1 MGTKMTSVSI
11 EKSLTEIYRFLLQN
25 YSKDEIHIV
34 SNELNKIVEH
44 NSDNYSALSAGRTY
58 EEIQRF
64 LSTVNEKE
72 SIRKSNGVYYT
83 ANDVVRFIYSNAIKS
98 LYGNL
103 KANNLHVQ
111 DLNGIPYKSFSYEK
125 TVFDPTCGA
134 GEFLLVALS
143 IKLDLIDLHQE
154 DVTNKDI
161 LKVVKTIY
169 GNDIN
174 NDSVIITK
182 LRLLI
187 YVLNRYGADKVVGL
201 ADQFSSRFGCY
212 DFINLDKGYNRKYDI
227 IIGNPPYV
235 EDAKCDTEPIEKFGN
250 VYANVLANVSECL
263 SPNGVM
269 GFIIPLSY
277 VSTPRMLKIRDVL
290 SGKLSEQYIL
300 SYCDRPDCLF
310 PSVHQKLCILIGK
323 HKEDAGSKRIYTS
336 NYQFWYKEERDGLF
350 TTVPAV
356 LNKYVTDECIPKIGT
371 TVDSSIFRKV
381 TTRSR
386 VLSNVLTA
394 GKYPIYLNMRA
405 AFWIKAFRNEHISGE
420 YKTFYCSSEDEA
432 DLCMCILNSSLFWWY
447 WICVSDC
454 WHITNKELRG
464 FTVPKIDDYSK
475 IRQLSKKLEQRLE
488 ETKVYV
494 GTKQTEYEYKHKE
507 CTSVIHE
514 IDDLICGI
522 FGLTEEETIH
532 IKNFAYRYRVSGGKK
547 K

>member
-1 MGTKMTSVSI
+1 MTSI
-11 EKSLTEIYRFLLQN
+11 AINKSLTEIYKFLFQN

-34 SNELNKIVEH
+34 SNELQQIVEH
-44 NSDNYSALSAGRTY
+44 NPTDYSIVPVGRTY
-58 EEIQRF
+58 EDIQRF

-154 DVTNKDI
+154 EVTTKDI
-161 LKVVKTIY
+161 IKVAKTIY

-174 NDSVIITK
+174 NDSVMITK

-187 YVLNRYGADKVVGL
+187 YVLNRYGADRVVGL
-201 ADQFSSRFGCY
+201 ASQFGSRFGCY
-212 DFINLDKGYNRKYDI
+212 DFINLDKSYSNKYDI

-235 EDAKCDTEPIEKFGN
+235 EDAKCDTEPLEKYGN
-250 VYANVLANVSECL
+250 VYANVLANVSQCL

-277 VSTPRMLKIRDVL
+277 VSTPRMLKIREVL
-290 SGKLSEQYIL
+290 STKLCEQYIL

-323 HKEDAGSKRIYTS
+323 QNETVVSKRYYTG

-356 LNKYVTDECIPKIGT
+356 LNKYVSEECIPKIGT
-371 TVDSSIFRKV
+371 AVDSSIYRKV
-381 TTRSR
+381 TTRSYP
-386 VLSNVLTA
+386 LASLLGG
-394 GKYPIYLNMRA
+394 GKAPVYLNMRA
-405 AFWIKAFRNEHISGE
+405 AFWIKAFRNEHTSGE
-420 YKTFYCSSEDEA
+420 YKTFLCSSEEDA
-432 DLCMCILNSSLFWWY
+432 DLCMCLLNSSLFWWY

-464 FTVPKIDDYSK
+464 FTVPKIEDYSK
-475 IRQLSKKLEQRLE
+475 IRQLAKKLEQRLE

-494 GTKQTEYEYKHKE
+494 GTKQTEYEYKHRE
-507 CTSVIHE
+507 CTAVIHE
-514 IDDLICGI
+514 IDDVICDV
-522 FGLTEEETIH
+522 FGLTAEEKIH
-532 IKNFAYRYRVSGGKK
+532 IKNFAYKYRVSGGKK